1 MSCRKRKG
9 VIDLDQVEQVD
20 AGLRLD
26 RQSIKFQ
33 HMFDMKTP
41 HRTYYMAADSEQD
54 MRDWVMVL
62 CQVCNLQE
70 TEEKNAADSST
81 IQCNHALLLSDD
93 DVAGSHHDFRIIFRL
108 QRGPE
113 RRF

>member
-1 MSCRKRKG
+1 MKQGELPGQFFLEYFTDTSCRKRKG
-9 VIDLDQVEQVD
+9 IIDLDQVEQVD

-41 HRTYYMAADSEQD
+41 SRTYYMNAETEQD
-54 MRDWVMVL
+54 MRDWVMVI

-70 TEEKNAADSST
+70 TEEKNVAESPA
-81 IQCNHALLLSDD
+81 QCKSAENFSM
-93 DVAGSHHDFRIIFRL
+93 IFS
-108 QRGPE
+108 
-113 RRF
+113 

>member
-1 MSCRKRKG
+1 MSCHKRKG

-41 HRTYYMAADSEQD
+41 SRTYYMNAETEQD
-54 MRDWVMVL
+54 MREWVMVI

-70 TEEKNAADSST
+70 TEEKNGADLTSV
-81 IQCNHALLLSDD
+81 QCKLSMP
-93 DVAGSHHDFRIIFRL
+93 VISI
-108 QRGPE
+108 
-113 RRF
+113 